1 MADTD
6 PTSQQEPNDPTPPQE
21 TDPQGSS
28 QEDTGDV
35 DWEAKYN
42 EMKAH
47 SRKWE
52 DLAKRNKDKAD
63 KFDEIENAKK
73 TEAEKAA
80 EAMERAAKAEA
91 EKAAAEARLE
101 RMELVQKVAAT
112 KNVPPALLQGTTEE
126 ELEASAMALLE
137 FAGSVP
143 PQIPPDQG
151 GAGKTPPIS
160 RDSLKDIKNPIER
173 IKAREALNG
182 LV

>member
-80 EAMERAAKAEA
+80 
-91 EKAAAEARLE
+91 AEARLE

-112 KNVPPALLQGTTEE
+112 KNVPPALLQGNTEE